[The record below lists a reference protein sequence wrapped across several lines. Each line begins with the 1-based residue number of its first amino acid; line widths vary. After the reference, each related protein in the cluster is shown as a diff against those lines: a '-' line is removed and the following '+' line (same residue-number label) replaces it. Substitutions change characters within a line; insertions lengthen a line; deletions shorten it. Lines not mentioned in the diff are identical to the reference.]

1 MKVWAFIDWYEGDRL
16 RLFKSKKDVYKYTE
30 QVYYDLYGSE
40 VKLTNKNLKEI
51 SDYVGFSIKQ
61 IKVE

>member
-1 MKVWAFIDWYEGDRL
+1 MKVWAFIDWYEADRL

-30 QVYYDLYGSE
+30 QVYYDLYGTE

-61 IKVE
+61 IKVD